1 MAVRIAE
8 YLGQKTD
15 SDTPIIPSP
24 IPIEGE
30 RHLSPRCPFN
40 DNPCTKMKLERN
52 ANHPI
57 CSLRKSNGAY
67 YIVCNNR
74 LISTDVSKIT
84 SYQIEMLLRT
94 AQSVFNPA
102 ILPHQ
107 IGYKSEV
114 RIRTSDSN
122 RGTHT
127 ADFVLAVVDPSL
139 VTMGPRRL
147 IVEVQGGGE
156 TNATGS
162 ITRLVEQW
170 LVHENPSNMILSE
183 SSNAGTIETNAWR
196 RLQEQLFAKATTAQ
210 KSGYGFAALIGGVI
224 IDYIER
230 MLPGLKSIAINPED
244 SGWNVAFIV
253 FKEEKSKIPSQNYI
267 ELVVDKERCIYTTL
281 ELLFSEMAKRGQID
295 QNAFTGEFT
304 TLTGI
309 KVIV

>member
-15 SDTPIIPSP
+15 SDISITPSP
-24 IPIEGE
+24 ILIEGE
-30 RHLSPRCPFN
+30 RHLSPPCPFN
-40 DNPCTKMKLERN
+40 NNPCTKMKLERN

-84 SYQIEMLLRT
+84 PYQIEMLLRT
-94 AQSVFNPA
+94 AQALFNPA

-107 IGYKSEV
+107 LGYKSEV
-114 RIRTSDSN
+114 RIRTSNSS

-127 ADFVLAVVDPSL
+127 ADFVLAVVDDNL
-139 VTMGPRRL
+139 RTIGPRRL

-170 LVHENPSNMILSE
+170 LVHETPNNIMLSE

-210 KSGYGFAALIGGVI
+210 KSGYGFAALIGEVI

-230 MLPGLKSIAINPED
+230 MLPGLKSIATNPD
-244 SGWNVAFIV
+244 DGGWNVAFIV
-253 FKEEKSKIPSQNYI
+253 FKEVKPQNPTQNYI
-267 ELVVDKERCIYTTL
+267 ELVVDRERCIYTTL
-281 ELLFSEMAKRGQID
+281 KLLFTEMANRGQID
-295 QNAFTGEFT
+295 PSAFTGEFA
-304 TLTGI
+304 TLTGN
-309 KVIV
+309 KVTL